1 MGSRDRSFSVWTT
14 NLKRPL
20 FVVNDVFDQSVLDLS
35 WSRDGRLLL
44 ACSMDG
50 TIAAVILTESEIG
63 ATLSQE
69 KVQEQMI
76 SQYGKNIGKAALTK
90 SIINA
95 KSNGTSSGP
104 KIIENPEL
112 LKANNNLDT
121 MHAAVNGNTHN
132 GLPSL
137 NGSTMDKSENTS
149 SNKGNKLKL
158 YPKGPTD
165 KQIEAKTSDGKRRIT
180 PIYIP
185 PPSLENGDDAENN
198 ASINFGNAE
207 FGSSS
212 TQEKSKIAIEL
223 KNEIVTPNVSPG
235 KFSNDNSNSLMS
247 QRVTNLNTDYEN
259 EKHTTFSS
267 VVNGQSDASK
277 TASNSQT
284 SPSHSKICSNAPA
297 ELPKEK
303 ETPAES
309 DPTVNSIQSLVKRK
323 PGPSVKPLEN
333 NTVKASTVES
343 NIGKDD
349 ACASQKTS
357 KRRAILSSSED
368 EDDESQKRKTQFDAH
383 DDSSNSIKELE
394 SNTKQADFKQYGNS
408 EKLKNLKMNKPDLIS
423 ASKRP
428 ANAEEDTS
436 RPKPKRTKTWNSEEK
451 ESSRPLSSS
460 FEVPSVIKCTSMS
473 DVTIRL
479 PPLKAYSS
487 KIFNFQLNPSPATSS
502 SLPLICQSDT
512 QSTSTNTAASVP
524 NKVKATVSIVNNLVR
539 LEGNTGVPGKLHQLI
554 CQIDNDSHQSWKVF
568 FSSPITVV
576 TSGDSLIVVA
586 CMDGSIHV
594 FNITNNKAKVGM
606 GEKLFPP
613 LQLPSAISKL
623 KVYKNRLAII
633 TCCAHLYVWD
643 LGEGAEK
650 MKAVMKKESIEYLLQ
665 PGNIFMNEEEEE
677 QEIEAIRVTKLSF
690 TEPEGKVLIVTSAG
704 KTFVFNADL
713 GVWLKLADTYSWVQ
727 SASNYSSA
735 VSSLPMQNDDANMP
749 LASLSYNN
757 IPNAPKLKS
766 VSRETQRLASITHCQ
781 EQAVAALNLGSSHE
795 YRFWYLKY
803 IEHLAQGG
811 MENISQIRGE
821 LSSLLRLSWNKG
833 DCSQILGKIERNDL
847 LKSSLKIIG
856 GNLELQ
862 RVYVEYDEQMK
873 CGWGNSSED
882 VKNVDDML
890 LDT

>member
-1 MGSRDRSFSVWTT
+1 
-14 NLKRPL
+14 
-20 FVVNDVFDQSVLDLS
+20 
-35 WSRDGRLLL
+35 
-44 ACSMDG
+44 
-50 TIAAVILTESEIG
+50 
-63 ATLSQE
+63 
-69 KVQEQMI
+69 
-76 SQYGKNIGKAALTK
+76 
-90 SIINA
+90 
-95 KSNGTSSGP
+95 
-104 KIIENPEL
+104 
-112 LKANNNLDT
+112 
-121 MHAAVNGNTHN
+121 
-132 GLPSL
+132 
-137 NGSTMDKSENTS
+137 
-149 SNKGNKLKL
+149 
-158 YPKGPTD
+158 
-165 KQIEAKTSDGKRRIT
+165 
-180 PIYIP
+180 
-185 PPSLENGDDAENN
+185 
-198 ASINFGNAE
+198 
-207 FGSSS
+207 
-212 TQEKSKIAIEL
+212 
-223 KNEIVTPNVSPG
+223 
-235 KFSNDNSNSLMS
+235 
-247 QRVTNLNTDYEN
+247 
-259 EKHTTFSS
+259 
-267 VVNGQSDASK
+267 
-277 TASNSQT
+277 
-284 SPSHSKICSNAPA
+284 
-297 ELPKEK
+297 
-303 ETPAES
+303 
-309 DPTVNSIQSLVKRK
+309 
-323 PGPSVKPLEN
+323 
-333 NTVKASTVES
+333 
-343 NIGKDD
+343 
-349 ACASQKTS
+349 
-357 KRRAILSSSED
+357 
-368 EDDESQKRKTQFDAH
+368 
-383 DDSSNSIKELE
+383 
-394 SNTKQADFKQYGNS
+394 
-408 EKLKNLKMNKPDLIS
+408 
-423 ASKRP
+423 
-428 ANAEEDTS
+428 
-436 RPKPKRTKTWNSEEK
+436 
-451 ESSRPLSSS
+451 
-460 FEVPSVIKCTSMS
+460 MS

-479 PPLKAYSS
+479 PPFKAYSS

-576 TSGDSLIVVA
+576 TGGDSLIVVA

-690 TEPEGKVLIVTSAG
+690 TEPDGKVLIVTSAG